1 VVNLDPVTAAP
12 GVPSGCSHHTG
23 ICCVDT
29 GPTGSGE
36 VLAPVEF
43 TGLTRKRIVPQTER

>member
-1 VVNLDPVTAAP
+1 VVNLDPVAAAP
-12 GVPSGCSHHTG
+12 GVPSGCSDDTG

-29 GPTGSGE
+29 GPTGGGK

-43 TGLTRKRIVPQTER
+43 TGLTRKRVVAQTER